1 MAKWRQEADSKPAPT
16 PSMISENC
24 KNMVLT
30 YTNKRYHDDDGAS
43 DAEAFSRMVMRLLP
57 RPFIEFSHE
66 LFPEVNFSLF
76 IVFLRS
82 VDIYSLFRR
91 YRLSSPGLA
100 MT

>member
-1 MAKWRQEADSKPAPT
+1 MAEWRAVADSKPAPT

-30 YTNKRYHDDDGAS
+30 YTNKRYQDDGGYN

-66 LFPEVNFSLF
+66 LFPEVNTLDTLDFNDVPF
-76 IVFLRS
+76 
-82 VDIYSLFRR
+82 SLFRR
-91 YRLSSPGLA
+91 YRMSSPELA
-100 MT
+100 RI

>member
-1 MAKWRQEADSKPAPT
+1 MEPSTLTSNSLFRTTIKQTSMAEWRQEADSKPAPT

-30 YTNKRYHDDDGAS
+30 YANKRYHDDGGAS

-66 LFPEVNFSLF
+66 LFPEV
-76 IVFLRS
+76 
-82 VDIYSLFRR
+82 IY
-91 YRLSSPGLA
+91 
-100 MT
+100 